1 MACLIAIEEKK
12 IATEQLNFLFKT
24 LLMLN
29 VYCNST
35 IHNFALYEKYR
46 NKKHE
51 KKSEGAAICTA
62 ETSSSLSSEIKMSTW
77 AREMLST

>member
-1 MACLIAIEEKK
+1 MACLITIEEKK

-51 KKSEGAAICTA
+51 KKAKVRRFVQLKLAARCHRK
-62 ETSSSLSSEIKMSTW
+62 LK
-77 AREMLST
+77 